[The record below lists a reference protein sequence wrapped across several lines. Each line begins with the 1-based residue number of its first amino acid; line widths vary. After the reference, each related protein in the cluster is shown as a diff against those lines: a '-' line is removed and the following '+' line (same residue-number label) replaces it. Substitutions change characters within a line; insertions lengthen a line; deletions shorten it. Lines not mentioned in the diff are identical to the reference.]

1 MKQQNGIP
9 VPTWTERPEPG
20 ISLLSALNPGNVV
33 GVPSQLTL
41 SPHPRSAARAR
52 AWITSQLRAI
62 DRDDLIESAELGVS
76 ELVTNAIIH
85 ARTPI
90 LVTLV
95 VTSGHVR
102 IEVQDGSATRP
113 KPDRNPPGDV
123 QREPSSR
130 GRGITIVESL
140 ASEWGI
146 RIDDVPGKTVWF
158 APSPA
163 ISPQGEGPAN

>member
-1 MKQQNGIP
+1 M
-9 VPTWTERPEPG
+9 VPSRTDGAERG
-20 ISLLSALNPGNVV
+20 ISLLSTLNPGNVV

-62 DRDDLIESAELGVS
+62 DRYDLIESAELGVS

-95 VTSGHVR
+95 VTSGQVR
-102 IEVQDGSATRP
+102 IEVQDGSANRP
-113 KPDRNPPGDV
+113 KQGRNAGGDV

-146 RIDDVPGKTVWF
+146 RIDHLPGKTVWF

-163 ISPQGEGPAN
+163 VSQQAEGPPAEAVG